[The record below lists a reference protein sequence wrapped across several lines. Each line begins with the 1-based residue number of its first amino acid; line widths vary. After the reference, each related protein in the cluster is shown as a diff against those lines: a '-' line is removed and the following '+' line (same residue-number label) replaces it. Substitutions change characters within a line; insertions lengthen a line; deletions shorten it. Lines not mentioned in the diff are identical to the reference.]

1 MQVRPLTASFG
12 AEVEGVD
19 LARLDEATALR
30 DDSSAT
36 LTDPALPRTLCR
48 VSLLEELGKPLI

>member
-30 DDSSAT
+30 DELKRHLDRPGAAAH
-36 LTDPALPRTLCR
+36 LVPRVPA
-48 VSLLEELGKPLI
+48 